1 MMTRE
6 ALDFDLCLVTT
17 EQALENDPA
26 PSLQLL
32 TWALESL
39 VALQEAAAE
48 VPAAGVDERQ
58 LRRAR
63 DLELRLRAIRRSLA
77 VWVPR
82 VVAA

>member
-1 MMTRE
+1 MTAE
-6 ALDFDLCLVTT
+6 ARLFDQCLIDT
-17 EQALENDPA
+17 EAALESEAA
-26 PSLQLL
+26 PSLATI

-48 VPAAGVDERQ
+48 VPAAGIDERQ

-63 DLELRLRAIRRSLA
+63 DLELRLRAIRRNLA